1 MGIIVK
7 LNVTIKKINLIPGSP
22 EVQGEEEEDGSV
34 LMYLEPFMYS
44 SP

>member
-22 EVQGEEEEDGSV
+22 EVQGEEEDGSV
-34 LMYLEPFMYS
+34 LMYFEPFMYM
-44 SP
+44 